1 MSTPTLWG
9 RGDCVARHL
18 ATGSREARCNDGAEA
33 PVTRRLAVVATVLA
47 LAPSASAALPD
58 PCTLLTNAEVATAF
72 GSKVQSRAGEN
83 HRFGRSCAWEGVP
96 LGSFTSAHASLRVD
110 IAHVSRAQCLK
121 HAKKAKNAV
130 PVHGIGDLA
139 YSQYVAG
146 QSLTVWRHGIWLSL
160 DLTGVSS
167 PLASAKA
174 LARSAI

>member
-1 MSTPTLWG
+1 M
-9 RGDCVARHL
+9 
-18 ATGSREARCNDGAEA
+18 
-33 PVTRRLAVVATVLA
+33 RLLLSVVLA
-47 LAPSASAALPD
+47 LTFVPAAAAGLPN

-72 GSKVQSRAGEN
+72 GAKVQSRVGES

-110 IAHVSRAQCLK
+110 IAHVSRAQFLK
-121 HAKKAKNAV
+121 NAKKAKNAV

-139 YSQYVAG
+139 YAQYIAG

-174 LARSAI
+174 LARSAIART

>member
-1 MSTPTLWG
+1 M
-9 RGDCVARHL
+9 
-18 ATGSREARCNDGAEA
+18 
-33 PVTRRLAVVATVLA
+33 RLLLSAVIA
-47 LAPSASAALPD
+47 LAFAPTATAVLPN

-72 GSKVQSRAGEN
+72 GSKIQSRAGESY
-83 HRFGRSCAWEGVP
+83 RFGRSCAWEGVP

-110 IAHVSRAQCLK
+110 IAQVTRAQFLK
-121 HAKKAKNAV
+121 NAKKAKNAV

-174 LARSAI
+174 LARSAIART